1 MKARSNIYKNGLKEF
16 NDRVLVGGADYSD
29 LPSKGQYLREMIEEA
44 SNSAEQEA
52 ETIKANAQAE
62 ATEMLVK
69 AKAEEDSIKETARKQ
84 AHDEGYKAGYDAA
97 MTEATAK
104 ADEIFSE
111 MMRGAGEMLMELE
124 RLRSETLAHEE
135 ERMVKFIAVLARKLI
150 QRDLSYDPASFY
162 EMIKAAI
169 ARLDNKVDV
178 TIYLHPET
186 ALKLNELKTKLMAE
200 NPGLISFNI
209 VGEEKLAAGDVILE
223 SGQERQ
229 DLRID
234 SQIDELIKTLL

>member
-1 MKARSNIYKNGLKEF
+1 MKAQSNIIKDGLKQF
-16 NDRVLVGGADYSD
+16 SDKILVGGSD
-29 LPSKGQYLREMIEEA
+29 FSELPSKARYMREMVEQA
-44 SNSAEQEA
+44 AEDAEKQA
-52 ETIKANAQAE
+52 ETIMADAEARAAEMIAAAEAKVEAIQAE
-62 ATEMLVK
+62 AREK
-69 AKAEEDSIKETARKQ
+69 AYED
-84 AHDEGYKAGYDAA
+84 GFKAGQ
-97 MTEATAK
+97 EAGINDSTAK

-111 MMRGAGEMLMELE
+111 MMRGIGEMLQELE
-124 RLRSETLAHEE
+124 RLRTETLAREE
-135 ERMVKFIAVLARKLI
+135 ERTVKFITMLARKLI

-178 TIYLHPET
+178 TIYLNPET
-186 ALKLNELKTKLMAE
+186 AHKLNELKTKLMAE
-200 NPGLISFNI
+200 NPGLITFNI